1 MSAAYVYDVGGTT
14 RTHTS
19 TTTLWNLETG
29 PCQIKSDG
37 LTLDRIYNLT
47 EVELTGVDGNV
58 ALSGNRR
65 YTLSESVAVYE
76 VRDGDYYLTSLDR
89 VTGGDYTLTGWYDK
103 AETVGGRIR
112 VVLARA
118 R

>member
-1 MSAAYVYDVGGTT
+1 M
-14 RTHTS
+14 
-19 TTTLWNLETG
+19 
-29 PCQIKSDG
+29 
-37 LTLDRIYNLT
+37 
-47 EVELTGVDGNV
+47 
-58 ALSGNRR
+58 
-65 YTLSESVAVYE
+65 
-76 VRDGDYYLTSLDR
+76 RDGDYYLTSLDR